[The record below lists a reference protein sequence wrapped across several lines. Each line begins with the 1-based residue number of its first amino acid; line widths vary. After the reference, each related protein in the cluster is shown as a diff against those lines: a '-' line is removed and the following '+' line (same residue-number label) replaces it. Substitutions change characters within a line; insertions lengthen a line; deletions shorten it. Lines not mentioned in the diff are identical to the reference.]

1 MKSKISVLM
10 DGELDQQ
17 DVSNVIEAIRK
28 DDDLQGEWETY
39 HLIGDTLRQSSKLS
53 MNISS
58 GVSQRLKAEPTVLS
72 PNISNLEKKLK
83 RKVYAFSVAASVIA
97 MVSAWLVMQ
106 NLHEPQQIIMAE
118 QPNYNHNLSIA
129 PIPVSS
135 SSSSPP
141 AIHNHSHPPIEIND
155 YLFVHREFSPGV
167 TMRGQATNVNSV
179 TEYHERYGR

>member
-1 MKSKISVLM
+1 MKSKISALM
-10 DGELDQQ
+10 DGELDQRN
-17 DVSNVIEAIRK
+17 VSNIIEAIRK

-135 SSSSPP
+135 SP
-141 AIHNHSHPPIEIND
+141 AIHNYSHPPIEIND

-167 TMRGQATNVNSV
+167 TMRGQVTNVNSV

>member
-1 MKSKISVLM
+1 MKSKISALM
-10 DGELDQQ
+10 DGELNQR
-17 DVSNVIEAIRK
+17 DVSNIIEAIRK
-28 DDDLQGEWETY
+28 DDDLQGEWEAY

-135 SSSSPP
+135 SP
-141 AIHNHSHPPIEIND
+141 AIHNHSHPHPHPPIEIND

>member
-1 MKSKISVLM
+1 M
-10 DGELDQQ
+10 DGELDQR
-17 DVSNVIEAIRK
+17 DVSNIIEAIRK

-58 GVSQRLKAEPTVLS
+58 GVSQKLKAEPTVLS

-135 SSSSPP
+135 SP
-141 AIHNHSHPPIEIND
+141 AIHNYSHPPIEIND

-167 TMRGQATNVNSV
+167 TMRGQVTNVNSV
-179 TEYHERYGR
+179 TEYPERYGR

>member
-1 MKSKISVLM
+1 MKSKISALM
-10 DGELDQQ
+10 DGELDQR
-17 DVSNVIEAIRK
+17 DASNIIEAIRK

-39 HLIGDTLRQSSKLS
+39 HLIGDTLRQSSKLA

-58 GVSQRLKAEPTVLS
+58 DVSQKLKAEPTVLS

-106 NLHEPQQIIMAE
+106 NSHEPQQIFMAE
-118 QPNYNHNLSIA
+118 QPNHNLTIA

-135 SSSSPP
+135 PP
-141 AIHNHSHPPIEIND
+141 AIHYYPHPPIEIND

-167 TMRGQATNVNSV
+167 TMRGQVTNVNSV

>member
-1 MKSKISVLM
+1 MKSKISALM
-10 DGELDQQ
+10 DGELDQR
-17 DVSNVIEAIRK
+17 DVSNIIEAIRK

-97 MVSAWLVMQ
+97 MASAWLAMQ

-135 SSSSPP
+135 SLP
-141 AIHNHSHPPIEIND
+141 AIHNYSHPPIEIND

-167 TMRGQATNVNSV
+167 TMRGQVTNVNSV

>member
-1 MKSKISVLM
+1 MKSKISALM
-10 DGELDQQ
+10 DGELDQR
-17 DVSNVIEAIRK
+17 DVSNIIEAIRK

-58 GVSQRLKAEPTVLS
+58 GVSQKLKAEPTVLS
-72 PNISNLEKKLK
+72 PNVSNLEKKLK
-83 RKVYAFSVAASVIA
+83 RKVYVFSVAASVIA

-118 QPNYNHNLSIA
+118 QPNHNHNLSIA

-135 SSSSPP
+135 SPP
-141 AIHNHSHPPIEIND
+141 AIHNSSHPPIEIND
-155 YLFVHREFSPGV
+155 YLFVHREFSPGG
-167 TMRGQATNVNSV
+167 TMRGQVTNVNSV

>member
-1 MKSKISVLM
+1 MKSKISALM
-10 DGELDQQ
+10 DGELEQR
-17 DVSNVIEAIRK
+17 DVSNIIEAIRK

-72 PNISNLEKKLK
+72 PNISNLERKLK

-97 MVSAWLVMQ
+97 MVSAWLVIQ

-135 SSSSPP
+135 SP
-141 AIHNHSHPPIEIND
+141 AIHNYSHPPIEIND

-167 TMRGQATNVNSV
+167 TMRGQVTNVNSV

>member
-1 MKSKISVLM
+1 MKSKISALM
-10 DGELDQQ
+10 DGELDQR
-17 DVSNVIEAIRK
+17 DASNIIEAVRK
-28 DDDLQGEWETY
+28 DDDLQGEWEAY
-39 HLIGDTLRQSSKLS
+39 HLIGDTLRQSSKLA

-58 GVSQRLKAEPTVLS
+58 DVSQKLKAEPTVLS

-118 QPNYNHNLSIA
+118 QPNHNLTIA

-135 SSSSPP
+135 PP
-141 AIHNHSHPPIEIND
+141 AIHSYPHPPIEIND

-167 TMRGQATNVNSV
+167 TMRGQVTNINSI

>member
-1 MKSKISVLM
+1 M
-10 DGELDQQ
+10 DGELDQR
-17 DVSNVIEAIRK
+17 DVSNIIEAIRK
-28 DDDLQGEWETY
+28 DDELQGEWEAY

-58 GVSQRLKAEPTVLS
+58 GVSQRLQAEPTVLS

-97 MVSAWLVMQ
+97 MVSAWLVIQ

-129 PIPVSS
+129 PIPVSLP
-135 SSSSPP
+135 PP
-141 AIHNHSHPPIEIND
+141 AINNYSHPQSEIND

>member
-1 MKSKISVLM
+1 MKSKVSALM
-10 DGELDQQ
+10 DDELDQQ
-17 DVSNVIEAIRK
+17 DVSNIIEAIRK

-39 HLIGDTLRQSSKLS
+39 HLIGDTLRQSSRLS

-58 GVSQRLKAEPTVLS
+58 SVSQKLKAEPTVLS
-72 PNISNLEKKLK
+72 PNISNIEKKLK
-83 RKVYAFSVAASVIA
+83 RKVYALSAAASVIA

-106 NLHEPQQIIMAE
+106 NLHEPQQMLMAE
-118 QPNYNHNLSIA
+118 QQNHNNNLTIA

-135 SSSSPP
+135 PP
-141 AIHNHSHPPIEIND
+141 AIHSYPHPPMEIND

-167 TMRGQATNVNSV
+167 TMRGQVTNVNSV

>member
-1 MKSKISVLM
+1 VKSKISALM

-17 DVSNVIEAIRK
+17 DVSNIIEAIRK

-39 HLIGDTLRQSSKLS
+39 HLIGDTLRRSSLLS
-53 MNISS
+53 MNLSS
-58 GVSQRLKAEPTVLS
+58 SVSQKLKAEPTVLS

-135 SSSSPP
+135 PP
-141 AIHNHSHPPIEIND
+141 AIHNYPHPPIEIND

-167 TMRGQATNVNSV
+167 TMRGQVTNVNSV